1 MKYKGIISDPDG
13 VICSADEDHYPAL
26 KTPADRLNIS
36 FGGERNNQLRGVSR
50 AASLNIIPER
60 TGLRDLFDAAACGF
74 DCAAAGRAGLQLSR
88 FPDIIKC
95 LN

>member
-36 FGGERNNQLRGVSR
+36 FGGEGITS
-50 AASLNIIPER
+50 
-60 TGLRDLFDAAACGF
+60 
-74 DCAAAGRAGLQLSR
+74 CAESAVQPA
-88 FPDIIKC
+88 
-95 LN
+95 